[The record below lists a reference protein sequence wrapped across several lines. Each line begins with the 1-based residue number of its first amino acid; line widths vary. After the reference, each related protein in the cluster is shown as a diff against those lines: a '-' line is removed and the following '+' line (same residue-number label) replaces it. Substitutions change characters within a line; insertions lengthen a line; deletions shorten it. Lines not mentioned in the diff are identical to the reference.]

1 MVRTRGLSLVGV
13 GVEGTVVEN
22 LLDNE
27 LEVENDDNLGLD
39 EDGDDEP
46 NAAGIDSMTPDGIML
61 RVCS

>member
-1 MVRTRGLSLVGV
+1 MVRMSGLSLVGV
-13 GVEGTVVEN
+13 GVECKVVEN

-39 EDGDDEP
+39 EDDDDEP
-46 NAAGIDSMTPDGIML
+46 NAVGIVSMTPDGIML